1 MLAAVSGGDPVKY
14 ALALEKAADD
24 IGVNFIGG
32 FSALVQKG
40 FSAGDLELIRAIP
53 QALSETSKVCSSV
66 NVGSTKAGINM
77 DAVKLMGECVKES
90 AELTK
95 DRDCIGCAKLVV
107 FCNAPEDNPFM
118 AGAFHGV
125 GEPIA

>member
-1 MLAAVSGGDPVKY
+1 MSR
-14 ALALEKAADD
+14 KA
-24 IGVNFIGG
+24 FP
-32 FSALVQKG
+32 
-40 FSAGDLELIRAIP
+40 AGDLELIRAIP